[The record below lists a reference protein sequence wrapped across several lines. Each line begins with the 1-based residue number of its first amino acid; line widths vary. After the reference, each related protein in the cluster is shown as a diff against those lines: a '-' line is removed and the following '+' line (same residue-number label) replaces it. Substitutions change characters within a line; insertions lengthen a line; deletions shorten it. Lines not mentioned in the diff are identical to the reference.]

1 MHLCKLIYMFRKE
14 QKKQILGGP
23 TLFEPCQSLT
33 NQLCPQTL
41 PAGQDGTEM
50 ETFSNSKCL

>member
-14 QKKQILGGP
+14 QKQQILGGP

-33 NQLCPQTL
+33 NQLSVLRPSQR
-41 PAGQDGTEM
+41 TEM
-50 ETFSNSKCL
+50 DTSSISKCL